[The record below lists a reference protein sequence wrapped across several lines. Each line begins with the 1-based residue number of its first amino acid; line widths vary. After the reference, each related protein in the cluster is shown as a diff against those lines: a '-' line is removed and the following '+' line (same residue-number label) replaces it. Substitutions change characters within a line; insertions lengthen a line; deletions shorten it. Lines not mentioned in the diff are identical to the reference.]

1 MLCVVPLLSFL
12 FILHPPLFLSS
23 VSLSF
28 LCPTASSQPSF
39 LVSLHTTDWSPSL
52 SANSFTPQSKP
63 KLGVARWL
71 TPTSRY
77 SYSLAGNI
85 REPKFGS
92 SVLPPFFLSPPCLVF
107 FYFFGTCFSSFFCY
121 VRQTEV
127 EQASKWMAKP
137 PFPLLALLFMHVIP
151 VPAPPPPPSI
161 SLYPHLSFLTPP
173 SFLHLFLLL
182 YIHLFL
188 PDGGNYSI
196 FTAFP
201 VCSLTVRMISPD
213 LVIVT
218 LTKQSWQWPEEGDE
232 RAVSGSRDPLKRRQ
246 VSLCLPLPPVCPC
259 CIKYRVIQGWVG
271 CSFSLITCQW
281 AWASEVDEVKAT
293 IT

>member
-151 VPAPPPPPSI
+151 VPAPPPLPPSLSI
-161 SLYPHLSFLTPP
+161 LICLFSLLHPSSIFSYYCTFIYFCLMGAITQFSLHFLYVVWPSGWYPQTLSLSPWPNRAGSDRRKGMKGQFLEAETLWKGDR
-173 SFLHLFLLL
+173 SHYVCLFLLSAL
-182 YIHLFL
+182 VVSNTEWYRDEWGAPSLWL
-188 PDGGNYSI
+188 PVSE
-196 FTAFP
+196 
-201 VCSLTVRMISPD
+201 
-213 LVIVT
+213 
-218 LTKQSWQWPEEGDE
+218 PEHQ
-232 RAVSGSRDPLKRRQ
+232 R
-246 VSLCLPLPPVCPC
+246 
-259 CIKYRVIQGWVG
+259 
-271 CSFSLITCQW
+271 
-281 AWASEVDEVKAT
+281 
-293 IT
+293 